1 MDICGKETKIF
12 STEKRSGNLYKASS
26 ILSLVAF
33 LLTTALFVRTE
44 MLDSKFSLEIQ
55 QMKDALKAE
64 QLLTNKPMH
73 VEKDFDVI
81 SGE

>member
-1 MDICGKETKIF
+1 MDICGKERKIF
-12 STEKRSGNLYKASS
+12 STEKRRENLYKASS
-26 ILSLVAF
+26 ILSLAAF

-44 MLDSKFSLEIQ
+44 MLDSKFTLEIEQ
-55 QMKDALKAE
+55 IKNALKAE

-73 VEKDFDVI
+73 VKQDFDVI